1 MDKAY
6 RRSQF
11 PDAERLIDP
20 ATSSYVVDHKER
32 EMLSKAK
39 VKAPINVL
47 CLITCV
53 GPGGAETML
62 YKLLSRLNRTR
73 FTAQVISLVDHGP
86 NAVTEKILKL
96 GIPIRYLK
104 MRQGRPNPVSLARLI
119 RWLKKD
125 PPDLI
130 NTWMYHSD
138 LIGGL
143 AARLAGGIPVA
154 WGIRHSTLDPE
165 GSSRLTVLTMKACAL
180 LSRWLPDRIIC
191 CSEASRQVHTALG
204 YAAEKMVV
212 IPNGFDLET
221 CRPDSAARES
231 VRNELQIPEDA
242 PVIGL
247 VANFRPQKDHRTFI
261 QAARLLHND
270 RPDVRFVLC
279 GEEVSWENQALVRW
293 IEEAGVRKQVYLLG
307 RRNDIPRLTASFD
320 VASSSSSFGE
330 GFPNVLGE
338 AMSCGVPCVATDV
351 GDSALI
357 VGQTGMVVPPKHP
370 AALAEA
376 WRHLVDLGREGRR
389 QLGMAGR
396 QRVLEQFDLPQIVAQ
411 YESLFQKVACGE
423 RV

>member
-11 PDAERLIDP
+11 SDDGRLISP
-20 ATSSYVVDHKER
+20 APGSSVVDHKEKK
-32 EMLSKAK
+32 MLCKAK
-39 VKAPINVL
+39 VNDPITVL
-47 CLITCV
+47 CLITSV

-62 YKLLSRLNRTR
+62 YKLLSRLNRAR

-96 GIPIRYLK
+96 GIPIRYLN
-104 MRQGRPNPVSLARLI
+104 MRQGSPNPASLARLI

-125 PPDLI
+125 PPDVI

-143 AARLAGGIPVA
+143 AARLAGGIHVA
-154 WGIRHSTLDPE
+154 WGIRHSTLNPE
-165 GSSRLTVLTMKACAL
+165 DSSRLTVLTMKACAL

-212 IPNGFDLET
+212 IPNGFDLEA

-247 VANFRPQKDHRTFI
+247 VANFRPQKDHRTFV

-279 GEEVSWENQALVRW
+279 GGDVSWENQALVRW

-307 RRNDIPRLTASFD
+307 GRNDIPRLTASFD

-338 AMSCGVPCVATDV
+338 AMSCGVPCVTTDV
-351 GDSALI
+351 GESAFI
-357 VGQTGMVVPPKHP
+357 VGQTGMVVPPKDP
-370 AALAEA
+370 AALAGA

-389 QLGMAGR
+389 QLGMAAR
-396 QRVLEQFDLPQIVAQ
+396 QRVQEQFDLPQVVAQ
-411 YESLFQKVACGE
+411 YESVFQKVACGE
-423 RV
+423 HA